1 MGAMGKA
8 ALQAWLNALD
18 VWLIIFGVLVAIGAV
33 GGSVAGF
40 LHWRRSGQLQ
50 AILEAENLAQQNDIA
65 QANARAPVAQA
76 RTADLRIELEKEMEN
91 RLGRSLK
98 KEEFDALQQLK
109 GKITKVNIMKER
121 SVEAA
126 IFADQIIVALTQ
138 AGLDVKVYFA
148 PPDYVWTGIMIW
160 SPSPENDPLMDAF
173 KKAGLLPG
181 WGNIGSMVY
190 PDVPHD
196 APLIEIG
203 ERFPELKAPYFGPP
217 PSPTPNQPKP

>member
-76 RTADLRIELEKEMEN
+76 RTAELRIELEKEKEK

-109 GKITKVNIMKER
+109 GKITKVNIMKELKLPR
-121 SVEAA
+121 
-126 IFADQIIVALTQ
+126 FRGHRT
-138 AGLDVKVYFA
+138 
-148 PPDYVWTGIMIW
+148 IW
-160 SPSPENDPLMDAF
+160 
-173 KKAGLLPG
+173 
-181 WGNIGSMVY
+181 V
-190 PDVPHD
+190 
-196 APLIEIG
+196 
-203 ERFPELKAPYFGPP
+203 R
-217 PSPTPNQPKP
+217 